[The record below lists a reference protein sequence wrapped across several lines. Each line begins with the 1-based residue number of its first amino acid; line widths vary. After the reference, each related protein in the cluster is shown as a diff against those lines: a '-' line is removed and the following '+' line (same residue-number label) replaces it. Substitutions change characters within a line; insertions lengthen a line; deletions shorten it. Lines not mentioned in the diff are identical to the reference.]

1 MKSIFCAKTFLLT
14 FLAICVA
21 TPLAAQE
28 REDSTA
34 TKEVS
39 EEPQSD
45 GPQTL
50 LPKDLTPD
58 QLIQFFTLMSDDDSL
73 QETLAPLL
81 EASMQAG
88 EPIDNWT
95 SLGVDLLADLDAREG
110 GARAWYL
117 QGTDQEVLSVLDL
130 SGEAAP
136 DLSNFQSYALRPEPV
151 GLVAERVFLSFLP
164 GIWFEIAAQRTQ
176 RGNALCYS
184 GYFGVNLHTRRP
196 YQEWTEDELIWAGT
210 LFSLVDQ
217 MSSFNLCLIYERTN
231 DGRYLTR
238 GFTHDGR
245 SLPVLDAEATPVLIM
260 PASDL
265 DAFLTRNPKTG
276 DEEQEPS
283 P

>member
-1 MKSIFCAKTFLLT
+1 MKSIFCAKTFLLA

-28 REDSTA
+28 KEDSTA

-39 EEPQSD
+39 EESQSD
-45 GPQTL
+45 APQTL

-58 QLIQFFTLMSDDDSL
+58 QLIQFFTLMSDHESL
-73 QETLAPLL
+73 EEVLSPAL
-81 EASMQAG
+81 EALTQAG
-88 EPIDNWT
+88 DPIDNWT
-95 SLGVDLLADLDAREG
+95 SLGVDLLAELDAREG
-110 GARAWYL
+110 GAGAWYL
-117 QGTDQEVLSVLDL
+117 QDTDQEVLSVLDL
-130 SGEAAP
+130 GGEAAP

-151 GLVAERVFLSFLP
+151 GLVAERSFLSFLP

-176 RGNALCYS
+176 RGNALCYL

-196 YQEWTEDELIWAGT
+196 YQEWTEDELILVAT
-210 LFSLVDQ
+210 LFSLVDR
-217 MSSFNLCLIYERTN
+217 MSSFNLCLIYDRTN

-238 GFTHDGR
+238 AFTDDGR
-245 SLPVLDAEATPVLIM
+245 SLPLVDAEATPVLIM

-276 DEEQEPS
+276 DEEEEPS